1 MGIEVVR
8 LGGADAGA
16 YQAIR
21 REMLEDAPWAF
32 LASRGDDSAEDT
44 AQLQRRLRDPE
55 NVILAVRSPEG
66 VAAVAGVR
74 RIERMKMRH
83 WASVW
88 GVYTSPS
95 YRRRGYSRALLEGAI
110 ELVRTWGG
118 VEMLGIAVS
127 ANAPEALRL
136 YESVGFVAWGREP
149 RVTRVGQNT
158 YDEIHLA
165 MSL

>member
-1 MGIEVVR
+1 MTIEVRR
-8 LGGADAGA
+8 LGPGDAAA

-32 LASRGDDSAEDT
+32 LASPGDDSAEDT

-55 NVILAVRSPEG
+55 NVILAVDAPG
-66 VAAVAGVR
+66 GLAAVAGVR

-88 GVYTSPS
+88 GVYTSPAH
-95 YRRRGYSRALLEGAI
+95 RRRGCSRALLERAVA
-110 ELVRTWGG
+110 LARTWGG
-118 VEMLGIAVS
+118 VEMIGIGVS

-136 YESVGFVAWGREP
+136 YESVGFVVWGREP
-149 RVTRVGQNT
+149 SVTRVGGST

-165 MSL
+165 MAL